1 MGSKTP
7 LMAMLRKAYR
17 TAVLTNQR
25 HTSDDSTEIFDAA
38 LDKHLTRRKFMRDVG
53 RATIFLGAS
62 GLIQACQ
69 KDNEIILENQSAES
83 IQALVSSTKKVAI
96 IGAGIAGLSAA
107 HTLSKAGFNN
117 FTIFESSN
125 RTGGRMFSAS
135 GVMGTGLITEYGG
148 EFVDS
153 NHTDM
158 LQLASEFG
166 LSLLDTQAAS
176 ETALIKDKYFFNGQ
190 NRTLAQVVAAMQP
203 FVAKIQID
211 IDAVDSN
218 NGAAQQFDNMS
229 ISAYL
234 TQLGM
239 CGWIK
244 ELIEVAYDTEFGLD
258 SAVQSTLNLLWLIS
272 ADLGSGNFEIFGV
285 SDERYKIAGGNQ
297 QVTDNLTAMYQ
308 AKIQTGKTLQTIS
321 KQGSKYY
328 LTFSGSSVSQSFDQ
342 ILVTIPFTKLR
353 EVGISANLPSWK
365 TNAINN
371 LGYGTNSKLFLGY
384 NNRPWRT
391 LGYSGYYFTDNG
403 AQSGWDNTQ
412 LQGGTKG
419 SMTVFSAGAT
429 GLAVGTGTVQSQANI
444 YLPKVNQ
451 IFAGS
456 SAQYNNK
463 AARFIWPTY
472 SHALGS
478 YPCYLVGQGTTISGN
493 EGKRVGQMFF
503 AGDHCSD
510 AYQGYMN
517 GGAETGRTAATEM
530 LGFL

>member
-1 MGSKTP
+1 MGTKTP

-17 TAVLTNQR
+17 NAVLTNQR
-25 HTSDDSTEIFDAA
+25 HTSNDSTEIFDAA
-38 LDKHLTRRKFMRDVG
+38 LDKHLTRRKFIRDAG

-69 KDNEIILENQSAES
+69 KEDEITIEQPNVEGAQAE
-83 IQALVSSTKKVAI
+83 IRGNRTVAI
-96 IGAGIAGLSAA
+96 IGAGIAGLNAA

-125 RTGGRMFSAS
+125 RTGGRMLSAQNI
-135 GVMGTGLITEYGG
+135 MGAGLTTEYGG
-148 EFVDS
+148 EFIDS

-158 LQLASEFG
+158 IQLASEFN
-166 LSLLDTQAAS
+166 LTLLDTQAAS

-190 NRTLAQVVAAMQP
+190 NRTLAQVVAAIQP
-203 FVAKIQID
+203 FVAQIQTD
-211 IDAVDSN
+211 INAVNSS
-218 NGAAQQFDNMS
+218 NGAAKQFDNMS

-244 ELIEVAYDTEFGLD
+244 ELMEVAYETEFGL
-258 SAVQSTLNLLWLIS
+258 SASVQTTLNLLGLIS
-272 ADLGSGNFEIFGV
+272 ADLSNGTFEIFGE

-297 QVTDNLTAMYQ
+297 QITTNLANIYQ
-308 AKIQTGKTLQTIS
+308 TKIQTGKTLETIS
-321 KQGSKYY
+321 KQGGKYY
-328 LTFSGSSVSQSFDQ
+328 LTFSGSSTCQVFDQ
-342 ILVTIPFTKLR
+342 ILLTLPFTKLR
-353 EVGISANLPSWK
+353 QVGISANLPSWK

-371 LGYGTNSKLFLGY
+371 LGYGNNSKLFLGY
-384 NNRPWRT
+384 NTRVWRT
-391 LGYSGYYFTDNG
+391 LGYSGYIFTDNG

-412 LQGGTKG
+412 LQAGTKG
-419 SMTVFSAGAT
+419 GFTVFSGGNT
-429 GLAVGTGTVQSQANI
+429 AVALGNGSLQSQVNT
-444 YLPKVNQ
+444 YLPKINQ
-451 IFAGS
+451 LFAGTQ
-456 SAQYNNK
+456 AQYNNK
-463 AARFIWPTY
+463 SARMVWSSY
-472 SHALGS
+472 AQSLGS

-503 AGDHCSD
+503 AGDHCSED
-510 AYQGYMN
+510 YQGYMN

>member
-17 TAVLTNQR
+17 NALLTNQS
-25 HTSDDSTEIFDAA
+25 HTSNDSKEIFEAS
-38 LDKHLTRRKFMRDVG
+38 LDKQLSRRKFMRDAG

-69 KDNEIILENQSAES
+69 HEDEIIIENTNAETV
-83 IQALVSSTKKVAI
+83 QAMVSSAKKVAI
-96 IGAGIAGLSAA
+96 IGAGIAGLNAA
-107 HTLSKAGFNN
+107 HTFSKAGFSN

-125 RTGGRMFSAS
+125 RIGGRMYS
-135 GVMGTGLITEYGG
+135 VQNLMGTGLTTEYGG
-148 EFVDS
+148 EFIDS

-158 LQLASEFG
+158 LQLAGEFN

-176 ETALIKDKYFFNGQ
+176 ETALIKDKYFFDGQ

-203 FVAKIQID
+203 FAAQIQA
-211 IDAVDSN
+211 DADAINSN
-218 NGAAQQFDNMS
+218 NGAAKQFDNMS
-229 ISAYL
+229 ITAYL

-244 ELIEVAYDTEFGLD
+244 ELIEVAYEGEFGL
-258 SAVQSTLNLLWLIS
+258 SCNVQSTLNLLWLIS
-272 ADLGSGNFEIFGV
+272 ADLSGGTFEIFGV
-285 SDERYKIAGGNQ
+285 SDERYKIQGGNQ
-297 QVTDNLTAMYQ
+297 QLTDALASLYQ
-308 AKIQTGKTLQTIS
+308 SKIQTGKTLETIS

-328 LTFSGSSVSQSFDQ
+328 LTFSGSTVSQVFDL

-353 EVGISANLPSWK
+353 QVGISANLPSWK

-371 LGYGTNSKLFLGY
+371 LGYGNNSKLFLGY
-384 NNRPWRT
+384 NSRPWRT
-391 LGYSGYYFTDNG
+391 LGYSGYFFTDNG

-419 SMTVFSAGAT
+419 GMTVFT
-429 GLAVGTGTVQSQANI
+429 GGNAAVALGNGSVQSQVNL

-451 IFAGS
+451 LFTGT

-463 AARFIWPTY
+463 SARFIWSSYAP
-472 SHALGS
+472 ALGS
-478 YPCYLVGQGTTISGN
+478 YPCYLIGQGTTISGN
-493 EGKRVGQMFF
+493 ETKRVGQMFF

-510 AYQGYMN
+510 ESQGYMN

>member
-17 TAVLTNQR
+17 NALLTNQR
-25 HTSDDSTEIFDAA
+25 HTSNDSKEIFEAA
-38 LDKHLTRRKFMRDVG
+38 LDKHHSRRKFIRDAG

-69 KDNEIILENQSAES
+69 QEDEIIIENTAAEM
-83 IQALVSSTKKVAI
+83 IHAKVDSTKKVAI
-96 IGAGIAGLSAA
+96 IGAGIAGLNAA
-107 HTLSKAGFNN
+107 HTFTKAGFEN

-125 RTGGRMFSAS
+125 RTGGRIYS
-135 GVMGTGLITEYGG
+135 VQNLMGTGLSTDYGG
-148 EFVDS
+148 EFIDS
-153 NHTDM
+153 THTDM
-158 LQLASEFG
+158 IQLAGEFG
-166 LSLLDTQAAS
+166 LTLLDTQGPS
-176 ETALIKDKYFFNGQ
+176 ETVLIKDKYFFDGQ
-190 NRTLAQVVAAMQP
+190 NRTLAQVVAAVQP
-203 FVAKIQID
+203 FVGQIQAD
-211 IDAVDSN
+211 IDAIENSS
-218 NGAAQQFDNMS
+218 GAAQQFDNMS
-229 ISAYL
+229 ITAYL

-244 ELIEVAYDTEFGLD
+244 ELIEIAYEGEFGL
-258 SAVQSTLNLLWLIS
+258 ACNVQSTLNLLWLIS
-272 ADLGSGNFEIFGV
+272 ADLSGGNFDIFGV
-285 SDERYKIAGGNQ
+285 SDERYKIQGGSQ
-297 QVTDNLTAMYQ
+297 QLTDLLTGLYQ
-308 AKIQTGKTLQTIS
+308 SKIETGKTLQSIS
-321 KQGSKYY
+321 RQSGKYY
-328 LTFSGSSVSQSFDQ
+328 LTFSGSSVSQVFDM

-353 EVGISANLPSWK
+353 QVGINANLPSWK

-371 LGYGTNSKLFLGY
+371 LAYGNNSKLFLGY
-384 NNRPWRT
+384 NTRQWRT
-391 LGYSGYYFTDNG
+391 LGYSGYFFTDNG

-419 SMTVFSAGAT
+419 GMTVFT
-429 GLAVGTGTVQSQANI
+429 GGNAAVALGNGTLQSQVNF

-451 IFAGS
+451 LFPGT

-463 AARFIWPTY
+463 SARFIWSSFP
-472 SHALGS
+472 HALGS

-493 EGKRVGQMFF
+493 EIKRVGQMFF

-510 AYQGYMN
+510 ESQGYMN